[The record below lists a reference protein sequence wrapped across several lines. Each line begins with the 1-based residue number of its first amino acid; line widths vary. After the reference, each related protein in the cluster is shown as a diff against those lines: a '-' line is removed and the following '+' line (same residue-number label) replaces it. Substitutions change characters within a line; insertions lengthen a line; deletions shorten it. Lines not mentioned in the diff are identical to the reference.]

1 MPAAAS
7 AEVRRSLPLTSAK
20 EIANFVRELVFEMHK
35 YDGVERRA
43 EPRFAVS
50 VPVEATPYDVDSM
63 RAHERFV
70 AVTRDISASG
80 ITFLHTKSVEEDF
93 WLLKF
98 AWPRTRGV
106 RVVLE
111 VLYRRPIGPLWEIAG
126 RFVTEPHLI
135 EPTGETSRG

>member
-1 MPAAAS
+1 MPTNLTVEAKRSRPITS
-7 AEVRRSLPLTSAK
+7 AE
-20 EIANFVRELVFEMHK
+20 EIAGFVRDLVFEMHT

-50 VPVEATPYDVDSM
+50 VPVEATPYDLDPL
-63 RAHERFV
+63 RPHEKFV

-80 ITFLHTKSVEEDF
+80 ITFLHTKSVDENF

-98 AWPRTRGV
+98 DWPRSKGV
-106 RVVLE
+106 RLVLE

-126 RFVTEPHLI
+126 RFVTEPHLS
-135 EPTGETSRG
+135 EPTGG